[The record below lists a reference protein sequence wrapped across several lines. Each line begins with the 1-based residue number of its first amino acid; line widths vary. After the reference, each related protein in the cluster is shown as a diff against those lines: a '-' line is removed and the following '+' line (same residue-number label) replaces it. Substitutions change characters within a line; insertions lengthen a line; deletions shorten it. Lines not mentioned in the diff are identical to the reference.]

1 MFTRPA
7 ASEYA
12 PYYEKYIS
20 LVPDGDILET
30 LRSEFSTTL
39 ALLNTISEEAS
50 LHRYAPGKWSV
61 REAILHVS
69 DTERIFAYRALRFA
83 RGDKTELAGFEQD
96 GYVKHSSADARSWQ
110 SILDEFTAVRQSSIE
125 LFHNLPPEAWT
136 RSGIASGHPIT
147 VLALAYLIPGHEI
160 HHRDILRQRYR

>member
-1 MFTRPA
+1 MLTRPA

-12 PYYEKYIS
+12 PRYEKYVS

-30 LRSEFSTTL
+30 LRSEFSITL

-61 REAILHVS
+61 RESVLHVS

-83 RGDKTELAGFEQD
+83 RGDTTELAGFEQD
-96 GYVKHSSADARSWQ
+96 AYVEPSAAGSRSWQ
-110 SILDEFTAVRQSSIE
+110 SILAEIAAVRQSSIE
-125 LFHNLPPEAWT
+125 LFRNLPPDAWT
-136 RSGIASGHPIT
+136 RSGIASGNPIT
-147 VLALAYLIPGHEI
+147 VLALAYLIPGHEL
-160 HHRDILRQRYR
+160 HHRNILRQRYL